1 MAIPKEYDFNYY
13 AGDLYQ
19 LVLYPKNVDGT
30 QYDLGGHTGTF
41 TISTE
46 RGNSLAEVF
55 SASAQ
60 ISASPSR
67 ILMTISPE
75 DGSQLS
81 ESLYDYDLE
90 ITDLNNPT
98 ETYTFLTG
106 TINVQQEV
114 TRYMSQDYT
123 SADAGGVS
131 DSVSVIIDGGV
142 TTSVFYS
149 IFDGGT
155 P

>member
-1 MAIPKEYDFNYY
+1 
-13 AGDLYQ
+13 
-19 LVLYPKNVDGT
+19 
-30 QYDLGGHTGTF
+30 
-41 TISTE
+41 
-46 RGNSLAEVF
+46 
-55 SASAQ
+55 
-60 ISASPSR
+60 
-67 ILMTISPE
+67 MTISPE

-114 TRYMSQDYT
+114 TRYVSQDYT